1 MTKETEIKAIEKQ
14 ILMVSIMDIPGVI
27 LLGLGLYA
35 KLGTQDD
42 AFHPLLNDPNIVTS
56 MLVLGSAI
64 MAWGGYKIFTL
75 SREKD
80 KLTNMS

>member
-1 MTKETEIKAIEKQ
+1 MSKEDEIKNIDKQ
-14 ILMVSIMDIPGVI
+14 IVMIAIMDTPGTI

-35 KLGTQDD
+35 KFGTNGD

-64 MAWGGYKIFTL
+64 MAWGGYKMFTL
-75 SREKD
+75 NREKN
-80 KLTNMS
+80 KLTNTP